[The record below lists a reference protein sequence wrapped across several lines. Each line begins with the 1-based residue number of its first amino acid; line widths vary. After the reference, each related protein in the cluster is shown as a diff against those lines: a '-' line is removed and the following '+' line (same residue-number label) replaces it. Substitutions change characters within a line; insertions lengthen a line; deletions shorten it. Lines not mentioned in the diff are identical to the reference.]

1 MKHVLRI
8 IVLLALAAGSIRI
21 IANGAAEPVEI
32 RIQLPPPAKT
42 AAAAEAVWEL
52 AASQNE
58 IRFYRVRNAEN
69 APESQ
74 LGAYTDLATAKACC
88 PADFCVFD
96 QDGTLL
102 FRQNDNTQLSASSP
116 EQQSESN

>member
-1 MKHVLRI
+1 MKHVLRMI
-8 IVLLALAAGSIRI
+8 ILLALAAGSIRI
-21 IANGAAEPVEI
+21 IVNGADEPVEI
-32 RIQLPPPAKT
+32 RVQLPPPAKT

-58 IRFYRVRNAEN
+58 VRFYRIRNAEN
-69 APESQ
+69 TPESQ
-74 LGAYTDLATAKACC
+74 IGAYTNLETAKSCC

-102 FRQNDNTQLSASSP
+102 FRQKSSALLSESST

>member
-1 MKHVLRI
+1 MKHVLRMI
-8 IVLLALAAGSIRI
+8 ILLALAAGSIRI
-21 IANGAAEPVEI
+21 IVNGADEPVEI
-32 RIQLPPPAKT
+32 RVQLPPPAKT

-58 IRFYRVRNAEN
+58 VRFYRIRNAEN

-74 LGAYTDLATAKACC
+74 IGAYTDLETAKSCC

-102 FRQNDNTQLSASSP
+102 FRQNGSAQLSESST

>member
-1 MKHVLRI
+1 MKHVLRMI
-8 IVLLALAAGSIRI
+8 ILLALAAGSIRI
-21 IANGAAEPVEI
+21 IVNGADEPVEI
-32 RIQLPPPAKT
+32 RVQLPPPAKT

-58 IRFYRVRNAEN
+58 VRFYRIRNAEN
-69 APESQ
+69 TPESQ
-74 LGAYTDLATAKACC
+74 IGAYTDLSTAKSCC

-102 FRQNDNTQLSASSP
+102 FRQNGGAQLSASSS

>member
-1 MKHVLRI
+1 MKHVLRMI
-8 IVLLALAAGSIRI
+8 ILLALAAGSIRI
-21 IANGAAEPVEI
+21 IVNGADEPVEI
-32 RIQLPPPAKT
+32 RVQLPPPAKT
-42 AAAAEAVWEL
+42 AAAAESVWNL

-58 IRFYRVRNAEN
+58 VRFYRVRNAEN

-74 LGAYTDLATAKACC
+74 IGAYTDLETAKSCC
-88 PADFCVFD
+88 PANFCVFD

-102 FRQNDNTQLSASSP
+102 FRQNVGAQLSASSP

>member
-1 MKHVLRI
+1 MKHVLRMI
-8 IVLLALAAGSIRI
+8 ILLALAAGSIRI
-21 IANGAAEPVEI
+21 IANGADEPVEI
-32 RIQLPPPAKT
+32 RVQLPPPAKT

-58 IRFYRVRNAEN
+58 VRLYRIRNAEN
-69 APESQ
+69 EPESQ
-74 LGAYTDLATAKACC
+74 IGAYTDLVTAKSCC

-102 FRQNDNTQLSASSP
+102 FRQNVGAQLSESST